1 MRWEEVAKERATG
14 RRIRPGK
21 RWGHTLTAVNNG
33 KLLFLFGGYGKI
45 ETSHVH
51 VFDSVTKSWSKP
63 FLKGTLPAPRDSHT
77 CTAVGS
83 KLFVFGGTDGTS
95 PLDELYVLDTT
106 TYTWTK
112 PDTSGDI
119 PAAREGHSA
128 ALVGDDL
135 YVFGGCGKK
144 KQGQAREVYYDDLY
158 ALSTTSCAWRKV
170 LTSGPRPCSRDSHS
184 MSSFGNKLVLF
195 GGEDVLNTY
204 LADIYILDVG
214 SLEWSRLETRGVKP
228 APRAGH
234 AAERIGN
241 NLIIF
246 GGFADKRT
254 LFDDVYVLDL
264 LSGEWHKPEVT
275 GNGPSHRFSLASDLI
290 DPERGVVALYG
301 GCNGELEALPEMFF
315 LHTDLVTSTTSNQQQ
330 ECDGSQQQQQ
340 VHEQPEVSFKRDLRV
355 RRNTRQASSSTSSS
369 SSSDSEPSLK
379 RPKLSDG
386 PETKSTARAVQIP
399 SPYSVK
405 PVAEKIFQGKI
416 TSVFHYGY
424 TLETRID
431 GKPFRG
437 VLFSYKPGFTEAV
450 ESYLATAKTRPET
463 NERVEDFHEKPSLL
477 GESESVFYPP
487 PPISPRK
494 YRDLLGS
501 SSNPFLNDLAWHST

>member
-33 KLLFLFGGYGKI
+33 KRLFLFGGYGKI

-77 CTAVGS
+77 CTAAGS
-83 KLFVFGGTDGTS
+83 KLFVFGGTDGTT
-95 PLDELYVLDTT
+95 PLNELYVLDTT

-144 KQGQAREVYYDDLY
+144 KQGQAQEVYYDDLY
-158 ALSTTSCAWRKV
+158 ALSTTSCVWRKV

-184 MSSFGNKLVLF
+184 MSCFGNKLVLF

-234 AAERIGN
+234 AAERIGD

-315 LHTDLVTSTTSNQQQ
+315 LHTGIALNL
-330 ECDGSQQQQQ
+330 
-340 VHEQPEVSFKRDLRV
+340 HEQPEVSFKRDLRV

-379 RPKLSDG
+379 RPKLSG
-386 PETKSTARAVQIP
+386 EFSM
-399 SPYSVK
+399 
-405 PVAEKIFQGKI
+405 AEKIFQGKI

-437 VLFSYKPGFTEAV
+437 VLFSYK
-450 ESYLATAKTRPET
+450 
-463 NERVEDFHEKPSLL
+463 
-477 GESESVFYPP
+477 
-487 PPISPRK
+487 
-494 YRDLLGS
+494 
-501 SSNPFLNDLAWHST
+501 